1 MIKWVKGMKKMHIN
15 YVHLVPTAQSVVEIV
30 PTCAVNV
37 HLERIMINLVSF
49 GDHDKTKCCS

>member
-1 MIKWVKGMKKMHIN
+1 MKKMHIN
-15 YVHLVPTAQSVVEIV
+15 YVHLVPTAHSVVEIV

-49 GDHDKTKCCS
+49 GDYDKTKYCS